1 SSDVCSSDLFLFFLI
16 SHFFT
21 YFLHRANYVFSFDK
35 DIIFFILSA
44 SSFLDSFLS
53 WRACSSFL
61 ISRCIFSS
69 VDKVTFK
76 SGKCL
81 FISLVIF
88 FSILFLFKRLLFF
101 NWTPTCSCLS
111 RFTARTDFIS
121 SYLLSKCLARLA
133 DCGSTGLFA
142 LILFN
147 SSP

>member
-1 SSDVCSSDLFLFFLI
+1 
-16 SHFFT
+16 T

-81 FISLVIF
+81 FIFLVIF
-88 FSILFLFKRLLFF
+88 FSILFLLKSSLCF
-101 NWTPTCSCLS
+101 NWSPTSCCLS
-111 RFTARTDFIS
+111 RFTRQTEFIF
-121 SYLLSKCLARLA
+121 SYLLIECLARLA
-133 DCGSTGLFA
+133 YVYLTG
-142 LILFN
+142 
-147 SSP
+147 

>member
-1 SSDVCSSDLFLFFLI
+1 LFFLI

-76 SGKCL
+76 SGNCLFISLFIFFFLFFFFNRFLFWKDCLSFLILKCIFSSVDKVTFKLGKCL

-88 FSILFLFKRLLFF
+88 FSISFLLKR
-101 NWTPTCSCLS
+101 S
-111 RFTARTDFIS
+111 
-121 SYLLSKCLARLA
+121 
-133 DCGSTGLFA
+133 
-142 LILFN
+142 
-147 SSP
+147 

>member
-88 FSILFLFKRLLFF
+88 FSISFLLYHFYYNGHNLLTGRQRSVVYQDLLLGQTLFLH
-101 NWTPTCSCLS
+101 T
-111 RFTARTDFIS
+111 
-121 SYLLSKCLARLA
+121 Y
-133 DCGSTGLFA
+133 
-142 LILFN
+142 
-147 SSP
+147 